1 MAKIFLTGASG
12 YIGGEVLHAIA
23 TAHPEY
29 TIRAL
34 NRDATK
40 SALITAAYPS
50 VTIVPGSLDDSATL
64 EAEAAQADIVLNLAA
79 REHLPSA
86 QAILKGLTSPSRTSS
101 TTAKR
106 PYWIQV
112 SGATLLASPEIA
124 RGTYGEPSDKIHD
137 DLSGVAEIIA
147 LVRSNPKRATD
158 NFVLDSGHAHGVN
171 TALVPPGII
180 YGEGAGPVNR
190 RTFQVPELA
199 RVAVERG
206 RAVQVG
212 RGLARWGYV
221 HIRDLGQLFLRLVE
235 KAAAGE
241 DGRAGLWGEEGIYFT
256 GVGGDI
262 SFAEISQRV
271 AQAAFEKG
279 YIKSADVEQL
289 SAEEADKLIGHASA
303 VLGTNARCEARRAR
317 ELLGWKPVQHD
328 LIDEI
333 PVTVE
338 AEARKLGVAS

>member
-1 MAKIFLTGASG
+1 MSHFAFCAELLVSFHTACLRFAREPYLQSQPWPRFSCELNLTRPSTTNLSQRPHTRTGASG

-262 SFAEISQRV
+262 VSFISLFLPPKSGTVTIILLTRV
-271 AQAAFEKG
+271 ICSVSQ
-279 YIKSADVEQL
+279 
-289 SAEEADKLIGHASA
+289 
-303 VLGTNARCEARRAR
+303 
-317 ELLGWKPVQHD
+317 
-328 LIDEI
+328 
-333 PVTVE
+333 
-338 AEARKLGVAS
+338 

>member
-1 MAKIFLTGASG
+1 M
-12 YIGGEVLHAIA
+12 
-23 TAHPEY
+23 
-29 TIRAL
+29 
-34 NRDATK
+34 
-40 SALITAAYPS
+40 
-50 VTIVPGSLDDSATL
+50 TIVPGSLDDSATL
-64 EAEAAQADIVLNLAA
+64 ESEAAQADIVLNLAA
-79 REHLPSA
+79 REHLSSA
-86 QAILKGLTSPSRTSS
+86 QAILKGLTSSPSRTSS
-101 TTAKR
+101 TTAKRR

-124 RGTYGEPSDKIHD
+124 RGTYGEPSDKVHD
-137 DLSGVAEIIA
+137 DLAGVAEIKA
-147 LVRSNPKRATD
+147 LVRGNPKRATD
-158 NFVLDSGHAHGVN
+158 NFVLDSHGGVVVN

-212 RGLARWGYV
+212 CGLARWGYV

-235 KAAAGE
+235 KAAAAAGDDD

-256 GVGGDI
+256 GVGSDI
-262 SFAEISQRV
+262 VSFHFPPFFFFSLSLSLQKVEQMAIILLIRVILLFSKQSFAEISQRV

-279 YIKSADVEQL
+279 YIKTADVEQL

-317 ELLGWKPVQHD
+317 ELLGWKPVQND

-338 AEARKLGVAS
+338 AEARKLGVASRT